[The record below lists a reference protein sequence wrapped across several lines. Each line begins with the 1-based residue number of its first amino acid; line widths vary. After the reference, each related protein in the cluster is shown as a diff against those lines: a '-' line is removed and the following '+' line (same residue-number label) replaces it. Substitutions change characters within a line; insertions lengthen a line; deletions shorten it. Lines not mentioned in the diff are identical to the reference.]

1 MRILSTS
8 WLSLP
13 IVTRNV
19 TETQDRDFVEWF
31 AQISGRV
38 VSTNFLYLLTFSE
51 LMKSAVG

>member
-31 AQISGRV
+31 AQILGRV
-38 VSTNFLYLLTFSE
+38 LITDFLYLLTFSE
-51 LMKSAVG
+51 LMK

>member
-31 AQISGRV
+31 AQILGRV
-38 VSTNFLYLLTFSE
+38 LSTNFLYLLTFSE